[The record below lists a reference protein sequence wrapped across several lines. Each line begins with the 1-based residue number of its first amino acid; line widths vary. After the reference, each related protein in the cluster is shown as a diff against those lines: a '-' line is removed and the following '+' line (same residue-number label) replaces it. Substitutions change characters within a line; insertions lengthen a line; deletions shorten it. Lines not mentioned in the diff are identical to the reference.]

1 MGFFVCGMMCRL
13 GEAKEYEMKKLYPLL
28 SLLFLIYWGCE
39 DKKDDADDTNPLV
52 GVYDMTSVV
61 LTIQSNPTQT
71 YTFTANGTTNSIVL
85 ILAEDGSYSTTGQL
99 DGDSN
104 TFGGTWSSTGNKLTL
119 FETSPETL
127 TEIYDY
133 TLSGSSLIMTITI
146 PETADTYELSGTFNY
161 TKQ

>member
-1 MGFFVCGMMCRL
+1 MKRL
-13 GEAKEYEMKKLYPLL
+13 LLITL
-28 SLLFLIYWGCE
+28 SLLLIVGCE
-39 DKKDDADDTNPLV
+39 DKKDATDDTNPLV

-71 YTFTANGTTNSIVL
+71 YTFSANGTTNSIVL

-99 DGDSN
+99 DGDPN
-104 TFGGTWSSTGNKLTL
+104 TFGGTWSTTGNKLTL

-133 TLSGSSLIMTITI
+133 TLSGSSLIMTIII
-146 PETADTYELSGTFNY
+146 PETADTYELSVTFNY

>member
-1 MGFFVCGMMCRL
+1 
-13 GEAKEYEMKKLYPLL
+13 MKKYFTLL
-28 SLLFLIYWGCE
+28 MIPMFAFYIGCE
-39 DKKDDADDTNPLV
+39 DNKDDADDTNPLV
-52 GVYDMTSVV
+52 GVYNMTSVV

-133 TLSGSSLIMTITI
+133 TLSGSNLTMTITT
-146 PETADTYELSGTFNY
+146 PETAQSHAITGTFNY